1 MDRTGQHSPLEV
13 VAVAKAAGAQL
24 RGLHYYDG
32 HLTEPDAAARNL
44 RANDVYDYAADITRQ
59 VQAAV
64 DGSPGTVGEIV
75 TSGSTTF
82 QDALAYDWSGLPPH
96 TISPGTVV
104 FHDARYDGDVD
115 GLGLRPAALVLS
127 RVISR
132 PTTRCVRLDQRSITT
147 SSVDPCLPRA
157 VRRVTL
163 DAGSKGLAAEAGS
176 PVALVLDHVVG
187 ENALEA
193 LTPSEEHLPCQW
205 AVGEPSDAQLG
216 SLQRGDHVWLFPRH
230 ICPTVNMYD
239 EAVLVDG
246 SCVTVPVDARGH

>member
-1 MDRTGQHSPLEV
+1 MTLPVSLSFPFSVVCLTSGTGMDRTGQQNPLQV
-13 VAVAKAAGAQL
+13 VAAAQAAGAQL
-24 RGLHYYDG
+24 RGLHFYDG
-32 HLTEPDAAARNL
+32 HLTEPDAAARTL
-44 RANDVYDYAADITRQ
+44 RANACYDYAAEITRQ

-64 DGSPGTVGEIV
+64 AGSPGSVDEIV

-82 QDALAYDWSGLPPH
+82 LAALAYDWAGLPPH

-104 FHDARYDGDVD
+104 FHDARYDSDVD

-132 PTTRCVRLDQRSITT
+132 PTT
-147 SSVDPCLPRA
+147 
-157 VRRVTL
+157 RRVTL

-205 AVGEPSDAQLG
+205 AAGEPSDAQVA

-246 SCVTVPVDARGH
+246 TCATVAVDARGH